1 MLQVQKLQI
10 IKMPILP
17 NTSINLMHF
26 KLKST
31 FLEFDKVKESEV
43 TQSSPTLSG
52 PVVCSP
58 PVSSIRGIFQ
68 ARVQE
73 WVAIKTIQ
81 NSYRR
86 MKVPK

>member
-1 MLQVQKLQI
+1 
-10 IKMPILP
+10 MPILP

-43 TQSSPTLSG
+43 AQSCPTLCG

-73 WVAIKTIQ
+73 CASFEAKLLARVVCFPEGKKKKKRQSFI
-81 NSYRR
+81 
-86 MKVPK
+86 

>member
-1 MLQVQKLQI
+1 
-10 IKMPILP
+10 MPILP

-31 FLEFDKVKESEV
+31 FLELDKVKESEV
-43 TQSSPTLSG
+43 AQSCPTRG

-58 PVSSIRGIFQ
+58 PGSSIRGIFQ
-68 ARVQE
+68 ARVLE